1 MKILLVD
8 DSIRTR
14 LLLEKALEE
23 AGYNNLATASSA
35 AEAFE
40 ILGLYDPAVEVDV
53 DLIIM
58 DILMPGMD
66 GIEACS
72 HIKEQ
77 AHLRDIPVILI
88 TSKNETGFLKEA
100 FKAGAV
106 DYIVKPLDKV
116 ELLVRVRSLLLLKE
130 EMDRRKTREQ
140 ELLEV
145 TRMLAEANH
154 KLKEQTAMDGLT
166 GIANRRRFE
175 QFYEKEWKRSLR
187 DATPISLIMA
197 DIDLFKAFNDHYGH
211 LAGDE
216 CLKKVARAL
225 VQVVKR
231 PGDLVARYGGEEF
244 IIVLPGTDQAGALV
258 VAEELR
264 QAVTDLNI
272 RHAYSRVSDRITVSL
287 GVATRIPKAVD
298 EREKLIASADQ
309 AMYRA
314 KQESRNRVCVYG
326 TA

>member
-14 LLLEKALEE
+14 LLLEKTLGE
-23 AGYNNLATASSA
+23 AGYNNLVTAGSA
-35 AEAFE
+35 DEAFE
-40 ILGLYDPAVEVDV
+40 VLGLHNPAGEVDV

-72 HIKEQ
+72 HIKAQ

-130 EMDRRKTREQ
+130 EMDRRKAREQ

-145 TRMLAEANH
+145 TRMLEEANH

-175 QFYEKEWKRSLR
+175 EFFENEWKRALR
-187 DATPISLIMA
+187 DAMPISLIMA

-216 CLKKVARAL
+216 CLIKVAQAL
-225 VQVVKR
+225 QQAVKR

-264 QAVTDLNI
+264 QAVADLNI

-298 EREKLIASADQ
+298 KKEKLVACADQ

-314 KQESRNRVCVYG
+314 KQENRNRVCVYG
-326 TA
+326 